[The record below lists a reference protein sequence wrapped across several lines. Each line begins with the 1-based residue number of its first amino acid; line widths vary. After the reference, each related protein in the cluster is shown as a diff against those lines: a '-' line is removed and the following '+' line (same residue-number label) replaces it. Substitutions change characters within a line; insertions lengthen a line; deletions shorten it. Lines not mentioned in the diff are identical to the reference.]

1 MATTK
6 QKVWTY
12 SDYTNLTDDNRYE
25 ILEGE
30 LIEMAP
36 APNYFHQ
43 TILAKLFNKLYNF
56 SEENNLGDVRCS
68 PLDIIFDDHNTLQ
81 PDIIY
86 VSNDNKKIIKEKGV
100 FGPPDLVIEILS
112 QSTVTKDREIKFSIY
127 EKFKV
132 KEYWIVDPEN
142 KSVDVFCLE
151 ANNFSLHASSKDKI
165 KSKLFPNLEITLKDI
180 FNQ

>member
-1 MATTK
+1 MAITK

-12 SDYTNLTDDNRYE
+12 ADYTNLTDDKRHE

-36 APNYFHQ
+36 APNFKHQ
-43 TILAKLFNKLYNF
+43 IISSKIYKVIDAFVEDNKLGIIAYAPV
-56 SEENNLGDVRCS
+56 DV
-68 PLDIIFDDHNTLQ
+68 IFDQHNTLQ

-86 VSNDNKKIIKEKGV
+86 ISNDNKKIIKEKGV
-100 FGPPDLVIEILS
+100 FGSPDLVIEILS

-151 ANNFSLHASSKDKI
+151 ANNFSLHTSSKDKI
-165 KSKLFPNLEITLKDI
+165 KSKLFSSLEISLKDI

>member
-1 MATTK
+1 MNTTK
-6 QKVWTY
+6 HKIWTY
-12 SDYTNLTDDNRYE
+12 KDYTTLDDDKRHE

-43 TILAKLFNKLYNF
+43 NISKKIFRVLDLYV
-56 SEENNLGDVRCS
+56 ENHNLGEIQYSPIDV
-68 PLDIIFDDHNTLQ
+68 IFDDHNTLQ

-86 VSNDNKKIIKEKGV
+86 ISNDNKKIIKEKGV
-100 FGPPDLVIEILS
+100 FGTPDLVIEILS
-112 QSTVTKDREIKFSIY
+112 QSTIAKDREIKFSIY

-132 KEYWIVDPEN
+132 NEYWIIDPEN

-151 ANNFSLHASSKDKI
+151 TNNFSLHASSKDKI
-165 KSKLFPNLEITLKDI
+165 KSKLFPNLEILLKDI

>member
-6 QKVWTY
+6 QKIWTY
-12 SDYTNLTDDNRYE
+12 IDYTNLTDDKRYE

-36 APNYFHQ
+36 APNFKHQ
-43 TILAKLFNKLYNF
+43 TISMKLGSKIWTYVQQQNIGQVVA
-56 SEENNLGDVRCS
+56 SPIDV
-68 PLDIIFDDHNTLQ
+68 IFDDYNTLQ

-86 VSNDNKKIIKEKGV
+86 ISNDNKKIIKEKGV
-100 FGPPDLVIEILS
+100 FGPPDLVIEIIS

-132 KEYWIVDPEN
+132 RN
-142 KSVDVFCLE
+142 
-151 ANNFSLHASSKDKI
+151 
-165 KSKLFPNLEITLKDI
+165 
-180 FNQ
+180 